1 MIPSD
6 KSLLS
11 AVGRGASGSDGGRSP
26 VVSVDTV
33 TADGRRIEATVSYS
47 DALRPFFDE
56 SPFYA
61 EYGVDVSD
69 LPESVLTI
77 PVLAHV
83 CPVAWAAGADVR
95 VSTADRRFLDS
106 LETVGRVLSE
116 MYPFMEGGRVLVE
129 RAPEWNEQA
138 PSGTDGAD
146 DPAAV
151 GDPGGA
157 GGPAGADGT
166 GSPDGTGGPGG
177 TGMLFTGGVDSLATY
192 VRHREEDPTLINVRG
207 WLVGVDDDERWAHTR
222 RRIAG
227 YADRFGVDAQFV
239 RSNMLE
245 FLDTAMLDAHY
256 KPRHDGAWY
265 SAVGCG
271 LGLTGLCAPLAVAEG
286 MDRLYLAA
294 THWEGFPTAERFE
307 GWDGGAIPWGSDPA
321 IDDEIAWAGTEVAH
335 DAFEITRQ
343 ERVET
348 VAEFLR
354 ERSLDLPI
362 RACEVSATGSNCD
375 RCEKCARTALGLALA
390 GADPNDHGFDVDAAT
405 FGRARREIEA
415 GNWLVDF
422 HVLAY
427 WLDLQASV
435 DPDAS
440 YPVAGV
446 DAVADWLRTADLRAA
461 AARSGPPVSDRV
473 VRAAA
478 RAVPAPVYARLSP
491 AYDTVRELTPR
502 S

>member
-1 MIPSD
+1 M
-6 KSLLS
+6 
-11 AVGRGASGSDGGRSP
+11 VGRSASGPDAESP
-26 VVSVDTV
+26 VVSVDSV
-33 TADGRRIEATVSYS
+33 TADGPRIEATVSYS
-47 DALRPFFDE
+47 DELRPFFDD

-69 LPESVLTI
+69 LPESILTI

-95 VSTADRRFLDS
+95 VPVADRRFLDS
-106 LETVGRVLSE
+106 LETVGRALSE
-116 MYPFMEGGRVLVE
+116 MYPFVEGGRVFVE
-129 RAPEWNEQA
+129 RAPEWDEQVTTGSA
-138 PSGTDGAD
+138 GSEAL
-146 DPAAV
+146 AA
-151 GDPGGA
+151 GD
-157 GGPAGADGT
+157 PAGAD
-166 GSPDGTGGPGG
+166 G

-192 VRHREEDPTLINVRG
+192 VRHREANPTLINVRG

-222 RRIAG
+222 RRIAD
-227 YADRFGVDAQFV
+227 YADRLGTDARFV
-239 RSNMLE
+239 ESNMLE

-256 KPRHDGAWY
+256 KARHDGAWY

-286 MDRLYLAA
+286 MERLYLAA

-307 GWDGGAIPWGSDPA
+307 YWDGGAIPWGSDPA
-321 IDDEIAWAGTEVAH
+321 IDDEIAWSGTTVVH

-343 ERVET
+343 ERVE
-348 VAEFLR
+348 VLADYLGEHAP
-354 ERSLDLPI
+354 DLPL
-362 RACEVSATGSNCD
+362 RACEASATGSNCD

-390 GADPNDHGFDVDAAT
+390 GRDPNDHGFDVDAAT
-405 FGRARREIEA
+405 FERARREIEA

-422 HVLAY
+422 HILAY
-427 WLDLQASV
+427 WLDLQAAV

-440 YPVAGV
+440 YPLAGV
-446 DAVADWLRTADLRAA
+446 DAFADWLATADLRAA
-461 AARSGPPVSDRV
+461 AARSRPPVSHRV

-491 AYDTVRELTPR
+491 AYDAVRELSPR

>member
-1 MIPSD
+1 M
-6 KSLLS
+6 
-11 AVGRGASGSDGGRSP
+11 VGRSASGSDGGRSP
-26 VVSVDTV
+26 VVSVDSVTV
-33 TADGRRIEATVSYS
+33 DGCRVEATVSYS

-56 SPFYA
+56 SPFYV

-69 LPESVLTI
+69 LPESILTI

-95 VSTADRRFLDS
+95 VPVADRRFLDS
-106 LETVGRVLSE
+106 LETVGNTLCA
-116 MYPFMEGGRVLVE
+116 MYPFVEGGRVLVE
-129 RAPEWNEQA
+129 RAPEWNEPGQ
-138 PSGTDGAD
+138 SGTDGAD
-146 DPAAV
+146 DSVAV
-151 GDPGGA
+151 GDPAGA
-157 GGPAGADGT
+157 GGT
-166 GSPDGTGGPGG
+166 GDTV
-177 TGMLFTGGVDSLATY
+177 MLFTGGVDSLATY
-192 VRHREEDPTLINVRG
+192 VRHHEAEPTLINVRG

-222 RRIAG
+222 RRIAD
-227 YADRFGVDAQFV
+227 YADRFGTDAQFV
-239 RSNMLE
+239 ESNMLE

-294 THWEGFPTAERFE
+294 THWAGFPTADRFE
-307 GWDGGAIPWGSDPA
+307 SWDGGAIPWGSDPA

-348 VAEFLR
+348 IAEFLR
-354 ERSLDLPI
+354 ERPIDLPI
-362 RACEVSATGSNCD
+362 RACEASATGSNCD

-390 GADPNDHGFDVDAAT
+390 GRDPNDHGFDVSAAT
-405 FGRARREIEA
+405 FERARREIEA

-422 HVLAY
+422 HILAY

-446 DAVADWLRTADLRAA
+446 DAFADWLRTADLRAV
-461 AARSGPPVSDRV
+461 AARSGPPVSHRV

-478 RAVPAPVYARLSP
+478 RSVPASVYARLSP
-491 AYDTVRELTPR
+491 AYDAVRERAPR
-502 S
+502 P